1 MGNKPFSLGKQT
13 DSLLKPYKGNNY
25 RLRKYRRKYSDIVRY
40 LFSAKR
46 VNVFGRI
53 LQQHGMR

>member
-1 MGNKPFSLGKQT
+1 M
-13 DSLLKPYKGNNY
+13 KPYKGNNY

-46 VNVFGRI
+46 VNVFGRMI
-53 LQQHGMR
+53 AATRDEVKEREGRWYIVW